1 MTGGRD
7 DGAGVIAVA
16 RYLAALL
23 PLLLVLLAVPDLT
36 GHGHAALVSA
46 TVVLLVASAV
56 AVSGRRQLLVIAG
69 FASTTGPADDERC
82 LHGAFRRH
90 SNPDTPG
97 RPGRPRA
104 PGPGHR
110 PA

>member
-1 MTGGRD
+1 MVRL
-7 DGAGVIAVA
+7 

-23 PLLLVLLAVPDLT
+23 PLLLILLGVPDLA
-36 GHGHAALVSA
+36 GPSHAALVSA
-46 TVVLLVASAV
+46 TVVLLIAAAV
-56 AVSGRRQLLVIAG
+56 AVSGRGDLLVIAG
-69 FASTTGPADDERC
+69 FTAARGPADDERC

-104 PGPGHR
+104 PGRGHR

>member
-1 MTGGRD
+1 M
-7 DGAGVIAVA
+7 AVA
-16 RYLAALL
+16 RYPAALL
-23 PLLLVLLAVPDLT
+23 PLLLMLLAVPDLAGQ
-36 GHGHAALVSA
+36 GHTALVSA

-56 AVSGRRQLLVIAG
+56 AVAGRRGPLVLAG
-69 FASTTGPADDERC
+69 FPAARGPAGDERC

-104 PGPGHR
+104 PGQGHR